1 MFRFS
6 RSGKGEVD
14 LYRFMSN
21 IVQIIICFFCHMP
34 CNTLPLV
41 VNHCSKHS
49 KPLGTPSKL
58 VQILGDGYCLFR
70 ALSYAVTGRQ
80 IYYTQVRG
88 QIINHMNSSLD
99 SYLVRVQMARN
110 IIRVKGIEILS
121 ASSLL
126 STDFFVYTRFG
137 DTHKW
142 QMENR
147 DPRKLTPVRVFNIN
161 CKSLTP
167 SLNSS

>member
-1 MFRFS
+1 M
-6 RSGKGEVD
+6 
-14 LYRFMSN
+14 L
-21 IVQIIICFFCHMP
+21 CH
-34 CNTLPLV
+34 TLPLV
-41 VNHCSKHS
+41 VNHCSTHS

-58 VQILGDGYCLFR
+58 IQIVGNGNCLFR
-70 ALSYAVTGRQ
+70 TLSYAVTGGQ
-80 IYYTQVRG
+80 IDYTRVRA

-99 SYLVRVQMARN
+99 SYLVSGQMTRN
-110 IIRVKGIEILS
+110 IVRVKGIEILS

-126 STDFFVYTRFG
+126 ATDIFLYTRFG

-142 QMENR
+142 QIENR

-161 CKSLTP
+161 CKPPTP